1 MNKNGMAKSGAFIFQ
16 RSVREKVDTRKL
28 HAKST
33 ITGKIYQ
40 NNIIAENDTIL
51 STNPFIPPAIT
62 ILHQRYTDVS
72 FRLNICAK
80 SPFACFSY
88 KNGLLIK
95 PFSKRGL
102 TYRGHLFLNV
112 FISFSSRIVS
122 YFYYNGFRTKNV
134 DSG

>member
-80 SPFACFSY
+80 SPFLLAFSY
-88 KNGLLIK
+88 KKRITYQTIFKTRPHLSRPLI
-95 PFSKRGL
+95 FEC
-102 TYRGHLFLNV
+102 FL
-112 FISFSSRIVS
+112 
-122 YFYYNGFRTKNV
+122 
-134 DSG
+134 

>member
-1 MNKNGMAKSGAFIFQ
+1 MDNSWIPMNKNGMAKSGAFIFQ

-80 SPFACFSY
+80 SPFCLLFHI

-112 FISFSSRIVS
+112 FYKLFFSYCVILLL
-122 YFYYNGFRTKNV
+122 
-134 DSG
+134 

>member
-1 MNKNGMAKSGAFIFQ
+1 MNKTEWPNPVLLFSNVPLG
-16 RSVREKVDTRKL
+16 KVDTRKL

-80 SPFACFSY
+80 SPFACF
-88 KNGLLIK
+88 
-95 PFSKRGL
+95 
-102 TYRGHLFLNV
+102 
-112 FISFSSRIVS
+112 FI
-122 YFYYNGFRTKNV
+122 
-134 DSG
+134 

>member
-1 MNKNGMAKSGAFIFQ
+1 MAKLFSNVPLGKKWT
-16 RSVREKVDTRKL
+16 RENKE
-28 HAKST
+28 HT

-80 SPFACFSY
+80 SPFAC
-88 KNGLLIK
+88 I
-95 PFSKRGL
+95 
-102 TYRGHLFLNV
+102 
-112 FISFSSRIVS
+112 
-122 YFYYNGFRTKNV
+122 
-134 DSG
+134 